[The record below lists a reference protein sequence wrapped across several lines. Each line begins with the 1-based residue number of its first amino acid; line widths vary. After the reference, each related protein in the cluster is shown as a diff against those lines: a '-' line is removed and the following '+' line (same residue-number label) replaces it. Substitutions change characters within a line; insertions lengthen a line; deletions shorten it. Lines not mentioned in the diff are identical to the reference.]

1 MNKYFKIPDSVWEE
15 ITDFAAEFTF
25 NAFVIIAAFII
36 GMYFAYIL
44 FGLAVAYF
52 LKDIIKKN

>member
-1 MNKYFKIPDSVWEE
+1 VWEE

-44 FGLAVAYF
+44 FGLALAYF
-52 LKDIIKKN
+52 LKDIIKKH